1 MLQVYYVGAFFLFF
15 RCVPLRDFK
24 GGALGQ
30 GANAS
35 LQDVVALDKVLDECN
50 DDLDAALPLFSARQ
64 VKEGLAL
71 WSLLQLMTT
80 KNKTVAMLYA
90 LATSLRPRMQRY
102 FKSWPQPTFSSISQ
116 TMKPYSEVVKENGL
130 WVTLTSLG
138 KKRVVP
144 SVNVHV

>member
-1 MLQVYYVGAFFLFF
+1 M
-15 RCVPLRDFK
+15 
-24 GGALGQ
+24 
-30 GANAS
+30 
-35 LQDVVALDKVLDECN
+35 VVLDKVLDECN

-80 KNKTVAMLYA
+80 KNKTLAKLYA
-90 LATSLRPRMQRY
+90 LATSMRPRMQRY

-116 TMKPYSEVVKENGL
+116 TMKPYSEVVKENGI

-138 KKRVVP
+138 KKSVVP
-144 SVNVHV
+144 SVNARA